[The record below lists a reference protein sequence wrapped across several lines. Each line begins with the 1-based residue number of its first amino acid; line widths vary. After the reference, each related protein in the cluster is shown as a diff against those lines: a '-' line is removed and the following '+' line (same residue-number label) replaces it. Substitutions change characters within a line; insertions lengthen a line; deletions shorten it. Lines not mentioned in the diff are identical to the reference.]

1 MALRKVVSL
10 VELKSIRWKGFGG
23 EKLTILMMAF
33 LCEMK
38 SFEIAVCSG
47 HGLGKNSCNR
57 LLGEIALV

>member
-10 VELKSIRWKGFGG
+10 VESESTGWKGFGG

-33 LCEMK
+33 LCEIK

-47 HGLGKNSCNR
+47 HGLGKNSYNR
-57 LLGEIALV
+57 LLTEIAQV